1 MAGMWWVTVLFMG
14 LIAVLSYSRAK
25 QMGMLTRKIVGIH
38 LAFFALLFAVFIA
51 PVLLINSQS
60 PYFIPVFLTALA
72 VCLAGIV
79 WFAIYA
85 KRWAR
90 PVKQG
95 STDEAR

>member
-1 MAGMWWVTVLFMG
+1 MWWVTVLFMG

-79 WFAIYA
+79 WFA
-85 KRWAR
+85 KAR
-90 PVKQG
+90 PVNQG